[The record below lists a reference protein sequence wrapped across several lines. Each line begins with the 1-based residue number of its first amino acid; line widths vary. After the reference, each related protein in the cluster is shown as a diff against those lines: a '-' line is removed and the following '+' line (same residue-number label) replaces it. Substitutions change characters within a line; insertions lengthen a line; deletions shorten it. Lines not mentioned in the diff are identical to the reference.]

1 MVVTL
6 PDGNK
11 LSITAKSGNED
22 VNIDLSDHLNKD
34 KDHMEKNS
42 GGDKNE
48 VRCENISEDNETSV
62 VKKASSKDGH
72 NSRQSNS
79 TRKKEKPPIPEKK
92 SQKTKRHGTDS
103 KDWEDFQF
111 TGIPPGVQKNDKKIP
126 GRTQSPKKKTQDQL
140 KKPPLPKKAN
150 INKHNVDSVIYEDLA
165 VDGIRPGY
173 QLSGEPI
180 PEHVLEERPE
190 ADYDLID
197 PSEMMII

>member
-42 GGDKNE
+42 GGDKNKVRYEYITE
-48 VRCENISEDNETSV
+48 VNETSN
-62 VKKASSKDGH
+62 VKKASLKDAH
-72 NSRQSNS
+72 NSEQSNS
-79 TRKKEKPPIPEKK
+79 TRLDEKPPISEKK

-111 TGIPPGVQKNDKKIP
+111 TGIPPGVQKNNKKIP
-126 GRTQSPKKKTQDQL
+126 GRTQSPKKKTQSQL
-140 KKPPLPKKAN
+140 KKPPSPKKAN
-150 INKHNVDSVIYEDLA
+150 IKKHNADSIIYEDLE

-173 QLSGEPI
+173 QLNDEPI

-197 PSEMMII
+197 PNEMMKI